1 MEGRMVM
8 RTDVSKDRRR
18 EGGAE
23 EEEEEED
30 EEKSLCRVRLQRCFS
45 ED

>member
-1 MEGRMVM
+1 MVM

-18 EGGAE
+18 EGGAEE